1 MATTIGMS
9 RIENI
14 VYDAYN
20 MGKRDELFALVS
32 EIRKTSPKQDINEVY
47 DQAWNQI
54 RNK

>member
-1 MATTIGMS
+1 MS

-14 VYDAYN
+14 VYAAYN
-20 MGKRDELFALVS
+20 IGKRDELFALVS
-32 EIRKTSPKQDINEVY
+32 EIRKSSPKQDLNKIY